1 MSKINFAIFVVGLTL
16 GAAATWLC
24 IRKRYEQI
32 AQEEI
37 DSVKSTF
44 AERKSNAS
52 LYDLKTTENDTNK
65 TKANQAKLKP
75 DLIDYAIKLTDEGYT
90 NYTVG
95 HNKVMEKEMVDTIEK
110 PYVISPD
117 EFGEFEEYS
126 QISLTY
132 YSDGVLADDADDL
145 MDDIADTVG
154 SDFASHF
161 GDYEEDSVFI
171 RNDRFK
177 CDYEILRDN
186 RAYSAVTGINPD
198 QMEE

>member
-37 DSVKSTF
+37 DSVKSAF

>member
-37 DSVKSTF
+37 DSVKSAF

-126 QISLTY
+126 HISLTY